1 LLQINT
7 IIKIIVN
14 KEMSA
19 AHSKVSGQKVKKSG
33 EVFRMIIRQYIKDFE
48 KLGFGMFVHFGLYSV
63 LGKGEWALH
72 SLELDP
78 KEYFA
83 LRKEFNPAADWADQ
97 LAAAAKQ
104 AGVKYIT
111 LTTRHHDGYS
121 LFDTCG
127 LNDFDSVHDN
137 GRDLVREFV
146 DACRAHG
153 IIPFFYH
160 TLLDWTDV
168 RYKKDFPAYLE
179 YLRNS
184 VELLCTNYGKIGGL
198 WFDGMWDK
206 PDADWE
212 QDALYT
218 MIRKHQPEAMI
229 INNTGLSARGAL
241 GHIELDSVT
250 FERGKPSPLNM
261 EGAPKYVASEMCQV
275 FADHWGYAKEDL
287 NFKSPADMI
296 RDLCVCRRYGSN
308 LLMNVGPMGDGT
320 LRRMDGAIYDL
331 MGQWVAINGE
341 AIYAPY
347 PSGIE
352 VENKEEDFI
361 LVKDNTYYLFCDKL
375 PMSAD
380 PNVALQ
386 SDNADM
392 YKDVFKL
399 DKKIKQI
406 TWLDN
411 GEEVEF
417 EQDGA
422 NVVVKTKPYIYSRH
436 LVVRVAKIEVE

>member
-1 LLQINT
+1 
-7 IIKIIVN
+7 
-14 KEMSA
+14 MSA
-19 AHSKVSGQKVKKSG
+19 DKLFNINNGRG
-33 EVFRMIIRQYIKDFE
+33 IRMIIRQYIKDFE

-72 SLELDP
+72 SLNLDP
-78 KEYFA
+78 EEYFA
-83 LRKEFNPAADWADQ
+83 LRKEFNPVADWAEQ

-146 DACRAHG
+146 DACRAQD

-160 TLLDWTDV
+160 TLLDWTDE

-380 PNVALQ
+380 PNVALKEE
-386 SDNADM
+386 NTEL
-392 YKDVFKL
+392 YKDIFKL

-417 EQDGA
+417 EQDGV

>member
-1 LLQINT
+1 
-7 IIKIIVN
+7 
-14 KEMSA
+14 
-19 AHSKVSGQKVKKSG
+19 
-33 EVFRMIIRQYIKDFE
+33 MIIRQYIKDFE

>member
-1 LLQINT
+1 MLPINT
-7 IIKIIVN
+7 IIKTIVQ
-14 KEMSA
+14 KKMSA
-19 AHSKVSGQKVKKSG
+19 DKLFNINNGRG
-33 EVFRMIIRQYIKDFE
+33 IRMIIKQYIKDFE

-72 SLELDP
+72 SLNLDP
-78 KEYFA
+78 EEYFA
-83 LRKEFNPAADWADQ
+83 LRKEFNPVADWAEQ

-146 DACRAHG
+146 DACRAQD

-160 TLLDWTDV
+160 TLLDWTDE

-380 PNVALQ
+380 PNVALKEE
-386 SDNADM
+386 NTEL
-392 YKDVFKL
+392 YKDIFKL

-417 EQDGA
+417 EQDGV